1 MPMPK
6 FLPLLPL
13 LALAAPAEA
22 YRPDEA
28 APLLALQ
35 AMDQRVAA
43 IAHRI
48 AIANRDICPRIDA
61 IAGFSVHTLDQYP
74 RKNRKTVAE
83 TFGFGDTPVIL
94 LVAPGSAAEQAGLRT
109 GDHILALNGIRLAA
123 APTRKRRYA
132 RTRAFEDL
140 LESALASGPVDIAYA
155 RAGVAATTR
164 LQPEPGCVSRVQIVP
179 SRRLNAG
186 ADGTY
191 AQLTTGIV
199 NFAEGDDEL
208 ALVIAHEMAH
218 NILGHRAALDAQNVS
233 RGLLKIVDGS
243 AGKIKVTEEE
253 ADYLA
258 LYLMAR
264 AGFSVDAAPG
274 FWDRYG
280 RAMGPSFLSDG
291 THPGRGARMRAAEA
305 AIAEIRAKQRAGA
318 PLVPDLPG
326 RPGGPGEPPAL
337 KDS

>member
-1 MPMPK
+1 MPK
-6 FLPLLPL
+6 FLSL
-13 LALAAPAEA
+13 LALLALGSPAAAQA
-22 YRPDEA
+22 QNG

-35 AMDQRVAA
+35 AMDQRVAG

-48 AIANRDICPRIDA
+48 AIANRDICPRIEP
-61 IAGFSVHTLDQYP
+61 IAGFAVHTLDQYK
-74 RKNRKTVAE
+74 RKNRDAVAR
-83 TFGFGDTPVIL
+83 TFGFRDAPLVL
-94 LVAPGSAAEQAGLRT
+94 LVAPDSAAARAGLKA
-109 GDHILALNGIRLAA
+109 GDHIISLNGAPLAA
-123 APTRKRRYA
+123 EPVRKTSYA
-132 RTRAFEDL
+132 RTRVFEEI
-140 LESALASGPVDIAYA
+140 LEAALAAGPIEIAYRRDGTDR
-155 RAGVAATTR
+155 RAMLT
-164 LQPEPGCVSRVQIVP
+164 PEPGCVSRVQIIP
-179 SRRLNAG
+179 SRRLNAA

-199 NFAEGDDEL
+199 AFTADDDEL
-208 ALVIAHEMAH
+208 ALVVAHEMAH

-233 RGLLKIVDGS
+233 RGLLKVIDGS

-264 AGFSVDAAPG
+264 AGFDIAAAPR

-305 AIAEIRAKQRAGA
+305 AIEEIRAKQAAGLDLLPEAERLRPA
-318 PLVPDLPG
+318 PILDQP
-326 RPGGPGEPPAL
+326 
-337 KDS
+337 

>member
-1 MPMPK
+1 MPK
-6 FLPLLPL
+6 RLLLLAL
-13 LALAAPAEA
+13 LALAAPAGAAENA
-22 YRPDEA
+22 A

-35 AMDQRVAA
+35 AMDQRVAT

-48 AIANRDICPRIDA
+48 AIANREICPRTEPV
-61 IAGFSVHTLDQYP
+61 AGFAVHTLGQYAP
-74 RKNRKTVAE
+74 KARDIVKAA
-83 TFGFGDTPVIL
+83 FGFGDTPIVL
-94 LVAPGSAAEQAGLRT
+94 LLAPDSAATRAGLRT
-109 GDHILALNGIRLAA
+109 GDHVLSINGQTLAA
-123 APTRKRRYA
+123 APAKRASYA
-132 RTRAFEDL
+132 ATKAFEER
-140 LESALASGPVDIAYA
+140 LEAALATGLVELAYV
-155 RAGVAATTR
+155 RGGEKRTATLT
-164 LQPEPGCVSRVQIVP
+164 PETGCASRVQLIP

-199 NFAEGDDEL
+199 EFARDDDEL

-218 NILGHRAALDAQNVS
+218 NILGHRDRLDAQKVS

-243 AGKIKVTEEE
+243 AGKIKATEEE

-280 RAMGPSFLSDG
+280 RAMGPDFLSDG
-291 THPGRGARMRAAEA
+291 THPGRGARMDAARAAISEIKARQA
-305 AIAEIRAKQRAGA
+305 AGR
-318 PLVPDLPG
+318 PLVPDLS
-326 RPGGPGEPPAL
+326 L
-337 KDS
+337 STD